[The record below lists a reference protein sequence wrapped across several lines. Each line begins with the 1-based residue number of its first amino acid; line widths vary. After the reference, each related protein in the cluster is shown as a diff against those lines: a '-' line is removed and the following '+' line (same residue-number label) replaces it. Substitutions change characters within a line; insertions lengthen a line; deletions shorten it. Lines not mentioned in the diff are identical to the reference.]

1 MIDYSAPDTQPAPVI
16 LVRTWPNQEWLQR
29 WLVANT
35 TLILSEQALLNVVT
49 HPELIEQLPVTPYA
63 LHAELKLLDIDE
75 LPATIIQLGTA
86 RWVEMTL
93 EASSYIVW
101 DETSDV

>member
-1 MIDYSAPDTQPAPVI
+1 MIDFTASDTQAAPVI
-16 LVRTWPNQEWLQR
+16 LVRTWPNQDWLQR
-29 WLVANT
+29 WLVPNT
-35 TLILSEQALLNVVT
+35 TLILSEQALLDVVAK
-49 HPELIEQLPVTPYA
+49 PELVEQLPVTPYA
-63 LHAELKLLDIDE
+63 LHAELKLLDIEE